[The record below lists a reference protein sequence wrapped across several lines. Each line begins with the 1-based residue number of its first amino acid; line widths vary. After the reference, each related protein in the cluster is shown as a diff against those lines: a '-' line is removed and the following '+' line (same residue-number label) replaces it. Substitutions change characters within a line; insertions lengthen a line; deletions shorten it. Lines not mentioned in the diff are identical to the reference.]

1 MERVWLI
8 VSGVCLVIAAT
19 FGWRANFDVAFV
31 AATLGVVAWFFSLRD
46 RLRKNVTAA
55 AASEDSDIEDHDES

>member
-1 MERVWLI
+1 M
-8 VSGVCLVIAAT
+8 IAAT